1 MSQNLICRL
10 RLCSDRTRSIWLL
23 LVTRRSGHFALYQR
37 IRIYTVCSV
46 EYVKV
51 QYVGSLVT
59 GLVAMVEIVRHG
71 TLYSITRTTPNAFEL
86 AFWSVFSL
94 KAISPTITSFAYILY
109 FELGKFSN
117 ERWCCQGR
125 ITAGTA
131 RRPRTPRT
139 ITSCAA
145 TSSITVSAIW
155 NDTNSNK
162 GRCCRRQTSG
172 SNNWRWNR
180 NGKMWE
186 SGLDLWILIR
196 Q

>member
-1 MSQNLICRL
+1 M
-10 RLCSDRTRSIWLL
+10 
-23 LVTRRSGHFALYQR
+23 
-37 IRIYTVCSV
+37 
-46 EYVKV
+46 

-117 ERWCCQGR
+117 ERWCRQGY

-131 RRPRTPRT
+131 RPRIPRTM
-139 ITSCAA
+139 TSCAA
-145 TSSITVSAIW
+145 TSITVSAIW

-162 GRCCRRQTSG
+162 GRCWRCQTSG

-180 NGKMWE
+180 NGKSQNGKDRW
-186 SGLDLWILIR
+186 GQVKDGWQDWKDLWASG
-196 Q
+196 